1 MGYVVLRVAKIKS
14 RASLM
19 RAAQH
24 HTRERMPENADPERS
39 SRNFGDKSA
48 AAVMSRYDA
57 LKPEKIRKNAVH
69 AIEFVLSATPAAL
82 QALGP
87 ARSGDFFKAAR
98 EWAQK
103 RIGGDQ
109 NTLCWALHQDELSPH
124 LHVVMMPMKDGK
136 LNARGFIGGHRDVLR
151 QMQTEFAEEVGA
163 AFGLD
168 RGIPKDQSL
177 RQHRPVKE
185 FYAKVNEVVLAE
197 RKRQAARQLVSQER
211 IQKIK
216 TRKRDDGG
224 FEL

>member
-39 SRNFGDKSA
+39 ARNFGDKSA
-48 AAVMSRYDA
+48 AAVMARYDA

-69 AIEFVLSATPAAL
+69 AVEFVLSASPAAL
-82 QALGP
+82 QAIGP
-87 ARSGDFFKAAR
+87 ERSLAFFKAAR
-98 EWAQK
+98 DWAQK
-103 RIGGDQ
+103 RIGGAQ

-124 LHVVMMPMKDGK
+124 LHVVMMPMQDGK

-163 AFGLD
+163 QFGLE
-168 RGIPKDQSL
+168 RGIPKDQTL
-177 RQHRPVKE
+177 RQHRPVRE
-185 FYAKVNEVVLAE
+185 YYAKVNQIVLEE
-197 RKRQAARQLVSQER
+197 RKRQAARQLISQER

-216 TRKRDDGG
+216 ARKRDEGG
-224 FEL
+224 LDL